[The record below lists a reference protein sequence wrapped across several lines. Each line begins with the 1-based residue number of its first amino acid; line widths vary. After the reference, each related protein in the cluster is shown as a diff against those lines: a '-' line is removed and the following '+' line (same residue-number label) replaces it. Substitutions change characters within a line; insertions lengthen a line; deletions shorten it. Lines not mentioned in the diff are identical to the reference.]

1 MRRASSLAL
10 AALLGLPVALQAE
23 PVDYDMV
30 TRIRHEGLQRS
41 QVMDTLREL
50 TERHGPRLTGSPAL
64 REASDWARDQFTEWG
79 LRDARLE
86 PFEFG
91 QGWSFSSTY
100 VRAIAPFEGPLRA
113 LPQAW
118 SVGTDGPVRGSA
130 VLLKLHSEKDFKA
143 HRGKLQ
149 GRIVVLEPDPP
160 PPRRGFVPPPPADPA
175 QERPYQ
181 RHDEASLKEVSA
193 FRIPGESEAD
203 PWLEHA
209 RKQWRFNDQR
219 NRFLQEEG
227 ALAMIQKSI
236 RSHGILWVTG
246 GGGRGLAD
254 RAPGVPSLAMSEEHY
269 SRIVRALRDKR
280 EVELELAVEAR
291 FHDDGPVHNVLADIP
306 GNDRRGEIVM
316 AGAHIDSW
324 HAGTGATDNGAG
336 VAVVMEAARILRALD
351 VKPRR
356 SIRFALWT
364 GEEQGLLGSKA
375 YVERHLASRPPPE
388 DPTLRE
394 LPDWFWGD
402 TWPISPLTGHARHSV
417 YFNLDNGSGRIR
429 GVYAQ
434 ENSAAVPIFRAWLEP
449 FADLGASVVTLRNTG
464 GTDHV
469 SFDRVGLPGFQF
481 VQDGLAYMTRTWHT
495 DLDTLDHVSR
505 EDLMQAATI
514 MASFL
519 YHAAMRPERFPRKPM
534 PLPPL
539 PRKSEAEADA
549 EPEPVDAEP
558 DADIGSELQSGFEPS
573 PEALAPEQQGSELR
587 EAAGGSEPAR

>member
-1 MRRASSLAL
+1 METRMMRCALFALVVFLVLPTSSR
-10 AALLGLPVALQAE
+10 AE

-41 QVMDTLREL
+41 QVMESLREL

-64 REASDWARDQFTEWG
+64 RQSSDWARERFVEWG

-130 VLLKLHSEKDFKA
+130 ILLKLHSEKDFEA
-143 HRGKLQ
+143 QRGKLQ

-160 PPRRGFVPPPPADPA
+160 PPRRGFVPPPPADPT
-175 QERPYQ
+175 QERPFQ
-181 RHDEASLKEVSA
+181 RHDESSLQEVSA

-209 RKQWRFNDQR
+209 RKQWRFNDLR

-246 GGGRGLAD
+246 GGGRGLQD
-254 RAPGVPSLAMSEEHY
+254 RARGVPSLAMSEEHY
-269 SRIVRALRDKR
+269 GRLVRALRAKR
-280 EVELELAVEAR
+280 EVELELAVDAR

-306 GNDRRGEIVM
+306 GSDRRGEIVM

-356 SIRFALWT
+356 TIRFALWA

-388 DPTLRE
+388 DPKLRE
-394 LPDWFWGD
+394 LPHWFWGE
-402 TWPISPLTGHARHSV
+402 TWPITPLAGHGRHSV

-449 FADLGASVVTLRNTG
+449 FADLGATVVTQRNTG
-464 GTDHV
+464 GTDHI

-481 VQDGLAYMTRTWHT
+481 VQDGLAYMSRTWHT

-539 PRKSEAEADA
+539 PKPVEAEDA
-549 EPEPVDAEP
+549 EDAVEP
-558 DADIGSELQSGFEPS
+558 DAAEEQTDAAASDQAEEPGADAPAGS
-573 PEALAPEQQGSELR
+573 GSD
-587 EAAGGSEPAR
+587 

>member
-1 MRRASSLAL
+1 MHTLRPLVL
-10 AALLGLPVALQAE
+10 VGLLGLPSIPHAE
-23 PVDYDMV
+23 PVDHDMV

-50 TERHGPRLTGSPAL
+50 TEGHGPRLTGSPAL
-64 REASDWARDQFTEWG
+64 REASDWARDRFAEWG
-79 LRDARLE
+79 LRDARVE

-130 VLLKLHSEKDFKA
+130 ILLKLHSEKDFEA
-143 HRGKLQ
+143 HRGKLK

-160 PPRRGFVPPPPADPA
+160 PPPRAFTPPPSTDPI
-175 QERPYQ
+175 QERPFQ
-181 RHDEASLKEVSA
+181 RHDDASLQEVSA
-193 FRIPGESEAD
+193 FRIPGESDAD
-203 PWLEHA
+203 PWLEFA
-209 RKQWRFNDQR
+209 RKRWQFTDQR

-246 GGGRGLAD
+246 GGGRGLED

-269 SRIVRALRDKR
+269 SRVVRALRDKR

-291 FHDDGPVHNVLADIP
+291 FYDDGPVHNVLADIP
-306 GNDRRGEIVM
+306 GSDRRGEIVM

-324 HAGTGATDNGAG
+324 HTGTGATDNGAG
-336 VAVVMEAARILRALD
+336 VAVVMEAARILRALE

-356 SIRFALWT
+356 SIRFALWA
-364 GEEQGLLGSKA
+364 GEEQGLLGSSA
-375 YVERHLASRPPPE
+375 YVERHLATRPPPQ
-388 DPTLRE
+388 DAALRE
-394 LPDWFWGD
+394 LPHWFWGE
-402 TWPISPLTGHARHSV
+402 TWPISTLPDHARHSV

-449 FADLGASVVTLRNTG
+449 FADLGASVVTLRNTDS
-464 GTDHV
+464 TDHM

-481 VQDGLAYMTRTWHT
+481 VQDGLAYMSRTWHT
-495 DLDTLDHVSR
+495 DLDTIDHVSR

-534 PLPPL
+534 PLPPA
-539 PRKSEAEADA
+539 PKPVVEEDSSEDAQPKS
-549 EPEPVDAEP
+549 
-558 DADIGSELQSGFEPS
+558 
-573 PEALAPEQQGSELR
+573 
-587 EAAGGSEPAR
+587 GG